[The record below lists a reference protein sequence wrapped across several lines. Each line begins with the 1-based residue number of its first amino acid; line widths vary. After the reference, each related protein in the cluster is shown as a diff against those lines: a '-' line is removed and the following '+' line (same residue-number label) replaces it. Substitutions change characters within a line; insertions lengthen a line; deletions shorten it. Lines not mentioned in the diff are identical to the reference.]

1 MKRVLMTGVRR
12 IGFNIA
18 KKLIDNGYK
27 VAFVYR
33 TYTQAVEELLK
44 ENAFGIEGDLSDP
57 NGYLKVVEKA
67 VDYLNGIDAFI
78 HGASPY
84 FSTPIESLKRDELYA
99 HFVPNT
105 EAFLFLCK
113 LLYPYMLQNSGD
125 PKGRIVAFG
134 DWAADTTPYR
144 YYSAYFISKG
154 ALHTAVRVLAKE
166 FAPYVLVN
174 AIALGPTLKPDDFPD
189 EKWEE
194 YIKKT
199 PLKRSVSL
207 KDVVELTE
215 FLLNAQSI
223 TGEVINL
230 DSGRHISGE
239 C

>member
-1 MKRVLMTGVRR
+1 MKRVLITGIRR
-12 IGFNIA
+12 IGFHIA
-18 KKLIDNGYK
+18 KKLINNGYK
-27 VAFVYR
+27 IAFVYR
-33 TYTQAVEELLK
+33 THTQTVEELLK
-44 ENAFGIEGDLSDP
+44 ENTLGIKADLSDP
-57 NGYLKVVEKA
+57 NSHLKVVEKA
-67 VDYLNGIDAFI
+67 VNYLNGIDAFI
-78 HGASPY
+78 HSASPY
-84 FSTPIESLKRDELYA
+84 FPTPVESLKRDDLYA

-105 EAFLFLCK
+105 EAFLFLSK
-113 LLYPYMLQNSGD
+113 LLYPYMLHNSGD
-125 PKGRIVAFG
+125 TKGRIVAFG

-144 YYSAYFISKG
+144 HYSAYFISKG

-174 AIALGPTLKPDDFPD
+174 AIALGPTLKPEDFSD

-194 YIKKT
+194 HINKT
-199 PLKRSVSL
+199 PLKRQVSL

-223 TGEVINL
+223 TGEIINL